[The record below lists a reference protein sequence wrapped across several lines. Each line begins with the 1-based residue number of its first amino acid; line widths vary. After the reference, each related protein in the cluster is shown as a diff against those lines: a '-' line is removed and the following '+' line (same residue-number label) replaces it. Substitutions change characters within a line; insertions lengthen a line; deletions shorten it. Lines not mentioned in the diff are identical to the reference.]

1 MTFEELMQH
10 YGFHKCLHAEWWD
23 NDASDLRVEVVG
35 DRYRVE
41 FYGIGYEDDSLYL
54 YPRTLQALQA
64 ILESVDPI
72 PEPPKPKTFEYEI
85 EQSLGR
91 VVIDRNSGVRGL
103 ITSARVADGWM
114 LVDITTDR
122 GIVTAVMQ

>member
-1 MTFEELMQH
+1 MTLEGLMQQ
-10 YGFHKCLHAEWWD
+10 YGFRTDPNYEWD
-23 NDASDLRVEVVG
+23 HPIAYIHVETHL
-35 DRYRVE
+35 DRYRVS

-85 EQSLGR
+85 GQSLGR
-91 VVIDRNSGVRGL
+91 VVIDRNSGVRGV
-103 ITSARVADGWM
+103 ITNAYVADGRM
-114 LVDITTDR
+114 LVDITIDH
-122 GIVTAVMQ
+122 GSVTAVMQ